1 MASLFLYLQSD
12 AVFCII
18 TGRRLLFI
26 ILLPSINKGK
36 HACQR
41 AFAAL
46 FALLTLAGV
55 SPPADQKPKIARKSI
70 AGRWEAVLPRRNV
83 SRQGKTRRE
92 YLLYFQ
98 GA

>member
-1 MASLFLYLQSD
+1 MRKSRYSLALRIYFWAIGCQLM
-12 AVFCII
+12 V
-18 TGRRLLFI
+18 
-26 ILLPSINKGK
+26 PSINKGK

-46 FALLTLAGV
+46 FALLTLAGA